1 MRARFPHSHHFAG
14 IAVQMTVL
22 SSAVISALVFS
33 FLLGLRGISAF
44 EKADAARIDQI
55 NDGASGERDSRFEQ
69 EAARL
74 YADGRMALSGS
85 ALTFSM
91 LAFGLLG
98 LSLHERRRSYA
109 LATRVES
116 LIRTD
121 GDTGAANRRAW
132 DERLAHELVQSR
144 RLGYPIT
151 IAIVDIDHFNAYT
164 AKAGRDAGD
173 RLLGALAR
181 IWGPTLRKGDLMAR
195 YSGEHF
201 ALLLPGCPPEQ
212 AEALLTRLRRLV
224 PEQQTISAGVASWH
238 WRESSETLLERT
250 FAALDDAKAR
260 GGNRIALSQSIPT
273 NVDRPA
279 HKRTARVA
287 VEETIA

>member
-1 MRARFPHSHHFAG
+1 MRALLRRSHHIVG
-14 IAVQMTVL
+14 VAVQLTVL
-22 SSAVISALVFS
+22 PTAVIGALVFS

-44 EKADAARIDQI
+44 EKADATRIEQI
-55 NDGASGERDSRFEQ
+55 SAGVSGETESRFDQ
-69 EAARL
+69 ETARL
-74 YADGRMALSGS
+74 HADGRMALSGS
-85 ALTFSM
+85 ALTLSM

-98 LSLHERRRSYA
+98 LSLRERRRSNE

-132 DERLAHELVQSR
+132 DERLAHELAQSR

-151 IAIVDIDHFNAYT
+151 IAIVDIDHFNTYT
-164 AKAGRDAGD
+164 ANAGRDAGD

-195 YSGEHF
+195 YSGEYF

-250 FAALDDAKAR
+250 FAALDDAKSR
-260 GGNRIALSQSIPT
+260 GGNRISLSQSMPT

-279 HKRTARVA
+279 HMRTARVA
-287 VEETIA
+287 VEETSA

>member
-1 MRARFPHSHHFAG
+1 MRALLRRSHHIVG
-14 IAVQMTVL
+14 VAVQLTVL
-22 SSAVISALVFS
+22 PTAVIGALVFS

-44 EKADAARIDQI
+44 EKADATRIEQI
-55 NDGASGERDSRFEQ
+55 SAGLSGETESRFDQ
-69 EAARL
+69 ETARL
-74 YADGRMALSGS
+74 HADGRMALSGS
-85 ALTFSM
+85 ALTLSM

-98 LSLHERRRSYA
+98 LSLRERRRSHE

-121 GDTGAANRRAW
+121 GDTGAANRRGW
-132 DERLAHELVQSR
+132 DERLAHELAQSR

-151 IAIVDIDHFNAYT
+151 IAIVNIDHFNIYT

-173 RLLGALAR
+173 RLLGALAG

-201 ALLLPGCPPEQ
+201 ALLLPGCPSEQ
-212 AEALLTRLRRLV
+212 AEALLTRLRGLV

-287 VEETIA
+287 VEETSA

>member
-1 MRARFPHSHHFAG
+1 MRRRLSLPHQFVGTA
-14 IAVQMTVL
+14 IQMTVL
-22 SSAVISALVFS
+22 GTAVIGALVFS
-33 FLLGLRGISAF
+33 FALGLRGISAF
-44 EKADAARIDQI
+44 ERADATRIEQI
-55 NDGASGERDSRFEQ
+55 NAGASGQTDSRFDQ
-69 EAARL
+69 QAARL
-74 YADGRMALSGS
+74 HADGRMALSGS
-85 ALTFSM
+85 ALTLSM

-98 LSLHERRRSYA
+98 LSLHERRRSNE
-109 LATRVES
+109 LAIRVES

-132 DERLAHELVQSR
+132 EERLAHEIAQSR
-144 RLGYPIT
+144 RLGYPLT
-151 IAIVDIDHFNAYT
+151 IAMVNLDRFDAFI
-164 AKAGRDAGD
+164 AKAGRTGGD
-173 RLLGALAR
+173 RLLGELAGT
-181 IWGPTLRKGDLMAR
+181 WGPTLRKGDLMAR
-195 YSGEHF
+195 YSGAIF
-201 ALLLPGCPPEQ
+201 ALLLPGCPAEQ
-212 AEALLTRLRRLV
+212 AEALLARLRRLV